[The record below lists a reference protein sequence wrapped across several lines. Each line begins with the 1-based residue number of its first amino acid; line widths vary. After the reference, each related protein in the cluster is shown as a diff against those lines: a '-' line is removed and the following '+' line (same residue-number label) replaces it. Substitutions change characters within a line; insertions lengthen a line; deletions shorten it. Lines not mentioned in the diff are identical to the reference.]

1 MTNTDFQER
10 RTKMIILEENKEGF
24 DYINYN
30 NNKIKINDIKQE
42 DNTEQDTI
50 EHYFSVCI
58 RKSVEMSREGKLIDT
73 QKLIDTILQE
83 VYC

>member
-1 MTNTDFQER
+1 
-10 RTKMIILEENKEGF
+10 MIILEENKEGF
-24 DYINYN
+24 DYIDYN

-42 DNTEQDTI
+42 DNTEQNTI
-50 EHYFSVCI
+50 EHYFSVCV

>member
-1 MTNTDFQER
+1 M
-10 RTKMIILEENKEGF
+10 KILEENKEGF

-42 DNTEQDTI
+42 DDTGQNTI

-58 RKSVEMSREGKLIDT
+58 NKSIEMSREGKLIDT
-73 QKLIDTILQE
+73 NDLVNTIIKE

>member
-1 MTNTDFQER
+1 
-10 RTKMIILEENKEGF
+10 MIILEENKEGF

-30 NNKIKINDIKQE
+30 NNKIKIDDIKQE
-42 DNTEQDTI
+42 DKIEQNTI

-73 QKLIDTILQE
+73 NDLVNTILQE
-83 VYC
+83 VYN

>member
-1 MTNTDFQER
+1 
-10 RTKMIILEENKEGF
+10 MIILEENKEGF

-42 DNTEQDTI
+42 DEIEQNTI

-73 QKLIDTILQE
+73 NDLVNTIMKE